1 MVDNMAATAIYLS
14 PETEPCRQT
23 GGKVWQ
29 LNITLNTNVEESSV
43 PLSMKSSRHELFEFK
58 VPIVCLVTGNLPGT
72 ARYAS
77 IKIHMVSNFD
87 AYSERELKAVV
98 AYLNEEKVRQ
108 LEGIESKSMTT
119 SPISCTEKGTLD
131 TKSHVSKGD
140 WHFLAVF
147 GCLSLINL
155 MCAIDATILS
165 VALPAMA
172 MKLNGSAIEA
182 FWTGTSYLLTSTVF
196 QPSWAS
202 FSHIFGR
209 KPVLLLALSIFTLGA
224 IIASAANNFTLLL
237 AGRSI
242 QGIGGGGLMALTYVI
257 VTDMV
262 TLRDRGKWFSI
273 ISLQWAIGSVTGPV
287 IGGVFTEKST
297 WRWIFWINFPFC
309 LVAFITIPLSLKLN
323 RKDGLV
329 IEKLKAIDWIGTVL
343 FISSI
348 TGFLI
353 PLTWGKSSPFRS
365 SSTTAN
371 LCIGMIAFLLYSK
384 YFASDPLIKGS
395 IFHESTAKVGYFG
408 TFIHGVIVWSMLYY
422 MPLYYEVTKNFNP
435 IESGVAIFP
444 LTFTTAPA
452 AIVVGFVITKT
463 GKYRPSIWVGWVL
476 TTVGL
481 GLLIIL
487 EEDTTT
493 PQWIFLSLTAGLGT
507 GILYSAQSFAVQASA
522 SNSDLPYAAAM
533 YSFFRS
539 LGQTFGV
546 ACGGTIFQNAF
557 RQKLSL
563 NPTLSAES
571 TQLAREASAI
581 VQIVKSLPDSKLKAE
596 IVAAYVDSFRM
607 IWIAMCVLASVAL
620 ILSLVFVKEISL
632 DRELETEQGFKY
644 EARAS
649 PRSDI

>member
-1 MVDNMAATAIYLS
+1 MPPSTPLVM
-14 PETEPCRQT
+14 P
-23 GGKVWQ
+23 
-29 LNITLNTNVEESSV
+29 SSI
-43 PLSMKSSRHELFEFK
+43 PTWRPK
-58 VPIVCLVTGNLPGT
+58 NLD
-72 ARYAS
+72 
-77 IKIHMVSNFD
+77 V
-87 AYSERELKAVV
+87 YSERELKAIG
-98 AYLNEEKVRQ
+98 AYMKKV
-108 LEGIESKSMTT
+108 
-119 SPISCTEKGTLD
+119 
-131 TKSHVSKGD
+131 H
-140 WHFLAVF
+140 
-147 GCLSLINL
+147 
-155 MCAIDATILS
+155 ATILS
-165 VALPAMA
+165 VALPAIA

-182 FWTGTSYLLTSTVF
+182 FWTGTSFLLTSTVF
-196 QPSWAS
+196 QPLWAS
-202 FSHIFGR
+202 FSHVFGR

-224 IIASAANNFTLLL
+224 IIASVANNFTLLL

-287 IGGVFTEKST
+287 LGGVFTEKYS
-297 WRWIFWINFPFC
+297 WRWIFWINLPFC
-309 LVAFITIPLSLKLN
+309 LVVFITIPFSLKLN
-323 RKDGLV
+323 PKNGLV
-329 IEKLKAIDWIGTVL
+329 IEKLKAIDWIGSVL

-348 TGFLI
+348 TGILI
-353 PLTWGKSSPFRS
+353 PLTWGGVMYDWKSWRTLFPLILS
-365 SSTTAN
+365 S
-371 LCIGMIAFLLYSK
+371 IGMVAFYL
-384 YFASDPLIKGS
+384 ASDPLIKGS

-452 AIVVGFVITKT
+452 AIVVGFVISKT

-481 GLLIIL
+481 GFLIIL
-487 EEDTTT
+487 KEDTTT
-493 PQWIFLSLTAGLGT
+493 PQWIFLSLAAGLGT

-546 ACGGTIFQNAF
+546 ACGGVIFQNAF

-563 NPTLSAES
+563 NPTLKAES
-571 TQLAREASAI
+571 ARLAREASAI
-581 VQIVKSLPDSKLKAE
+581 VQIVKSLPDSKLKDP
-596 IVAAYVDSFRM
+596 IS
-607 IWIAMCVLASVAL
+607 VLALKVTEAL
-620 ILSLVFVKEISL
+620 GPTGLYFEVFK
-632 DRELETEQGFKY
+632 
-644 EARAS
+644 
-649 PRSDI
+649 